1 MPPLPPPPLD
11 PDILDILLR
20 LEGKVDSLEN
30 KVCLILVRVAP
41 ETGVL
46 PVDDEWLTAR
56 QAMEF
61 LYMEERTFYRRKS
74 EVQGKWVVRRVGKK
88 WLYLKSSL

>member
-1 MPPLPPPPLD
+1 MPPLPP
-11 PDILDILLR
+11 DILEVLLR
-20 LEGKVDSLEN
+20 LEGKVDLLEN

-41 ETGVL
+41 EMGVL

-61 LYMEERTFYRRKS
+61 LFMEERTFYRRKS
-74 EVQGKWVVRRVGKK
+74 EGKWVVRRVGKK